1 MTKQY
6 LTHSRKKKNVKNL
19 AFNEEYVAYNKKYG
33 ARAELH
39 HDFASALS
47 AKFYFGLEYMSD
59 EWRQMTALANQF
71 GNYPG
76 QPIIKAAS
84 NLTALPSKI
93 GSNHPNY
100 HLVKERFGNVPPH
113 IHNIMHS
120 QFYANE
126 TGMSGDKF
134 FTPAR
139 VNKMNKSFE
148 DRMEVF
154 TEWNKIVAR
163 NRDLWNEGLKQLD
176 VFFGQVPKDYHDDLV
191 RMLEEYLEK
200 GMITMGKGKVK
211 DRFGDLVKTP
221 DGKLAEANYAQFSVQ
236 DIVNNALADFK
247 ADFRNDILGKNPR
260 FKEALTEVSNFSQLN
275 QSEIDDMANVL
286 YKIKQYNGLRLV
298 VGTRRA
304 GEMVFG
310 KGQNVKYYNELL
322 ELYMGLIDDALP
334 NDTPTIVTLE
344 QLKDTT
350 FKDFKKPSLMKQLEM
365 IFSYD

>member
-1 MTKQY
+1 
-6 LTHSRKKKNVKNL
+6 
-19 AFNEEYVAYNKKYG
+19 
-33 ARAELH
+33 
-39 HDFASALS
+39 
-47 AKFYFGLEYMSD
+47 
-59 EWRQMTALANQF
+59 
-71 GNYPG
+71 
-76 QPIIKAAS
+76 
-84 NLTALPSKI
+84 
-93 GSNHPNY
+93 
-100 HLVKERFGNVPPH
+100 
-113 IHNIMHS
+113 MHS

-126 TGMSGDKF
+126 TGMTGDKF

-148 DRMEVF
+148 DRLEVF
-154 TEWNKIVAR
+154 EEWNKIVAR

-176 VFFGQVPKDYHDDLV
+176 VFFGSVPKEYHDDLV
-191 RMLEEYLEK
+191 RMLEEYVEK
-200 GMITMGKGKVK
+200 GIITMGKGKVR
-211 DRFGDLVKTP
+211 DRFGELVKDK
-221 DGKLAEANYAQFSVQ
+221 DGKLAEVDYAQFSVQ
-236 DIVNNALADFK
+236 DIVSNALADFK
-247 ADFRNDILGKNPR
+247 ADFKNDILGKNPR

-310 KGQNVKYYNELL
+310 AGQNVKYYNELL

-344 QLKDTT
+344 QLKNTT
-350 FKDFKKPSLMKQLEM
+350 FKDFKKPSFIKQLEM